1 MSQSELN
8 IRPGSFLGPEPRPFH
23 LKYLGRLMVSPI
35 GGCSFLRVVTQALTA
50 TLDRDSV
57 TGSLDRNSSN
67 GIVLISLVL
76 SVSTIFCEI
85 AANQPGWSS
94 YHGAQWISVT
104 EAAVY
109 AQAHVVWRTRAI
121 YSPTLG
127 RELQEL
133 R

>member
-76 SVSTIFCEI
+76 YVSTIFCEI

-94 YHGAQWISVT
+94 YHGS
-104 EAAVY
+104 AVGFCDRSCGIRSS
-109 AQAHVVWRTRAI
+109 ACRLEDQGHLFPHIGT
-121 YSPTLG
+121 
-127 RELQEL
+127 
-133 R
+133 